1 MSNNSLDEY
10 RIVVAAATYD
20 ELDKHDLERRTSTK
34 DLPSFIPRV
43 STISLHSHNKNNR
56 SHELNLLLRSR
67 RTIRTLVILIVRP
80 YYVS

>member
-34 DLPSFIPRV
+34 DLQAQ
-43 STISLHSHNKNNR
+43 
-56 SHELNLLLRSR
+56 LLVL
-67 RTIRTLVILIVRP
+67 
-80 YYVS
+80 